1 MLIRV
6 LSGSL
11 TGLSGELVHV
21 EVDILRGLPGY
32 HIVGLAGTAIREA
45 QLRIQSAMR
54 NSGVEYPPRKI
65 AVNLAPA
72 GTRKEGTHFDLPIAL
87 GITAASGSICLGGWA
102 DTAFFGELS
111 FDGRL
116 LGIRGALPLVLG
128 AREKGIRRVVVPA
141 ANAEEVSLVDDIT
154 IHPCGSLRQV
164 LDVISGRLPAPQ
176 RNNAERPHAVQCS
189 AGLDFGDVAG
199 QDAAKRAFV
208 IAASGAHGMLMVG
221 SPGCGKS
228 MMAARMTSILPPLS
242 RREQMEVTKIYSVA
256 GLLGED
262 LPWIEQRPFRSPHH
276 SITRQALLGGGAVPR
291 PGEFSLAHYGVL
303 FLDELGEFGQDL
315 LDSLRQPLEEDKVT
329 IVRSGGA
336 VTFPGKVILI
346 AASNP
351 CRCGH
356 LGDPLKACTCTPQ
369 ELRRYRSRLSGPF
382 MERIDLHLTI
392 PRVAYGKEKT
402 GMTSEEMRSL
412 VMRARQAQ
420 QTRFCGTEILFNSQI
435 PAAAL
440 NGYCRMETD
449 AERFLQEAGTKLG
462 LSMRTFHKTLRVA
475 RTIADIDG
483 QETVGTAQIA
493 EALQYRPKEE
503 ESVY

>member
-11 TGLSGELVHV
+11 TGLSGEPVHV

-87 GITAASGSICLGGWA
+87 GIAAASGSVCLGSWA

-116 LGIRGALPLVLG
+116 LGVRGALPLVLC
-128 AREKGIRRVVVPA
+128 ARERGIRRVVVPA

-154 IHPCGSLRQV
+154 VHPCGSLRQV
-164 LDVISGRLPAPQ
+164 LDMISGRVPAPLQKASGRPRKQQ
-176 RNNAERPHAVQCS
+176 RTAC
-189 AGLDFGDVAG
+189 LDFGDVAG
-199 QDAAKRAFV
+199 QEAAKRAFI

-228 MMAARMTSILPPLS
+228 MMAARMTSILPPLN
-242 RREQMEVTKIYSVA
+242 RQEQMEVTKIYSVA

-303 FLDELGEFGQDL
+303 FTGESPLF
-315 LDSLRQPLEEDKVT
+315 RQ
-329 IVRSGGA
+329 
-336 VTFPGKVILI
+336 
-346 AASNP
+346 
-351 CRCGH
+351 
-356 LGDPLKACTCTPQ
+356 
-369 ELRRYRSRLSGPF
+369 RL
-382 MERIDLHLTI
+382 
-392 PRVAYGKEKT
+392 
-402 GMTSEEMRSL
+402 
-412 VMRARQAQ
+412 
-420 QTRFCGTEILFNSQI
+420 
-435 PAAAL
+435 
-440 NGYCRMETD
+440 
-449 AERFLQEAGTKLG
+449 
-462 LSMRTFHKTLRVA
+462 
-475 RTIADIDG
+475 
-483 QETVGTAQIA
+483 TA
-493 EALQYRPKEE
+493 
-503 ESVY
+503 